1 MKNFFTSA
9 LLLLA
14 LLLPASAAAYNFEE
28 GGIYYNYCNNPGSS
42 DYAVEVTS
50 PPSAGSYT
58 GTVIIPATV
67 THDGTTYLVIS
78 IGKDAFSWCKG
89 LKNVVIPNS
98 VITIRDDA
106 FYACN
111 LLANVNIPNSVTSIG
126 KSAFNGCD
134 LTSVTIPASV
144 TSIGEKA
151 FAWCVNLANLAV
163 ESGNTRYD
171 SRDNCNA
178 IIETAN
184 NKLITGCQNTVIP
197 TSVISIGSS
206 AFEGSYGMQ
215 GITIP
220 NSVVYIDDFA
230 FYASDV
236 KSITIGTSLVSIGER
251 VFTYCNLASIVVDS
265 GNKTFDSR
273 DDCNAIIET
282 ASNKLVVGG
291 QNTIIP
297 NTVTSIGD
305 YAFAGCR
312 NLMGLTIPNTV
323 TSIGYNAFQYC
334 SGLKEITIPNSVTK
348 ILSYTFADCTGLT
361 SVNIPNTVTA
371 IGWYAFYGC
380 TSLTSITIPHSVT
393 FIGWYAFSNCY
404 QLKDVYSYITD
415 PQSVDAGNAVF
426 KKYNDDYSGCTLH
439 VPCGT
444 VNDYQADEHWSPYF
458 EQIVEID
465 PETEL
470 IGDVN
475 FDGQVDIADINAI
488 MDIILGIDVYASE
501 ADVNRDGEVT
511 IADINAIMDI
521 ILVGNEQPEAEHEYV
536 DLGLPS
542 GTLWATCNIGANSP
556 EEYGDYFA
564 WGEIE
569 PKSAYDWTTYK
580 WCNGSEYTLTKYCT
594 NSNYGTVDG
603 KNRLELEDDA
613 ACMNWGSAWRMP
625 TNYQLRELGQMCTW
639 EKMSRNG
646 VSGFQLTGPNGN
658 SLFLPAADMYDYSFP
673 DQGFSAAYWSGM
685 LDTDNPDGAYYMYAA
700 STNYGNY
707 SHINWRASGCPV
719 RAVRMPEA
727 DSQSLYIER
736 QNLDIGGA
744 FIGTTCTGKL
754 TVINNSKEEKTLTV
768 TTDAPFSLVQEEG
781 SATSMTVVVPSN
793 SIASV
798 TVMFTAT
805 TPGEFNGTV
814 TFLNPAFDGGQSV
827 IPIHAIAVNNI
838 DHEQEYVDLGL
849 PSGTLW
855 ATCNIGAKSL
865 EEYGDYFA
873 WGEIEPKDY
882 YDLSTYKWCDGNAYS
897 LTKYCTDS
905 NYGTVDNKMELDP
918 EDDAAWVNW
927 GPMWRMPTIDQISE
941 LRTNCSSRW
950 TSLNGIPGCLV
961 IGPNGN
967 TMFLPAAGY
976 VTGNHPA
983 NPSIAGDYWSRS
995 LNIAANPD
1003 GPIYSYEMDL
1013 TSSGLSSN
1021 HMFRE
1026 LGYSVRAV
1034 RASLSDVYID
1044 QQSLDL
1050 GVELVGETSTGELT
1064 IVNCTDESLT
1074 LTATIDEP
1082 FLFQQG
1088 EGSASS
1094 LTIEVPGK
1102 SCARVTVMFTS
1113 SAPGEYDGHV
1123 IFTHPALDGGE
1134 CAIPVHVGAY
1144 SDLGQ
1149 DYVDL
1154 GLPSGT
1160 LWATRNVGAASP
1172 EELGD
1177 YFAWGETK
1185 PKDDYSWDNY
1195 KWTYGTEGMLT
1206 KYCTNS
1212 EYGIVDGVT
1221 ELDPQDDAAWV
1232 NCGPTWRMPSLE
1244 QQDELRNECSWRW
1257 ITRNG
1262 VNGYLVTG
1270 PNGNTIFLPAAGSS
1284 YQYPGRDGNY
1294 WSRTLSPS
1302 GESTHAV
1309 SCEFNSLWSTCS
1321 EVRRSYGYTVRP
1333 VCMSLDN
1340 IYIEQKSLDLGIASI
1355 GNTCTGYLT
1364 IVNGSNELV
1373 MFRAS
1378 VDGPFSF
1385 VQGGVTVSS
1394 TTIEIPAGLCVRVAV
1409 SFTATTSGQF
1419 NGNATFIL
1427 AMDGSQTVIP
1437 ISVLVFPDVVPQ
1449 QDAVDLGLSS
1459 GTLWATC
1466 NVGANSPEEFGD
1478 SFVWGMTDPMMYCE
1492 WTDYKWC
1499 DGSFTKLTK
1508 YCTNANYGTVDGKT
1522 ELDPEDDAAWVN
1534 WGPSWCMPSDEQL
1547 AELEEECT
1555 WKRTKMNGVEGRL
1568 IIGPNGNSIF
1578 LPAPEDY
1585 WSRTLNAGVQFY
1597 AMGRSLEANGTVW
1610 YLMWSP
1616 RNSSC
1621 KVRAVRVSQE

>member
-67 THDGTTYLVIS
+67 THNGTTYSVIS

-371 IGWYAFYGC
+371 IGWYAF
-380 TSLTSITIPHSVT
+380 T
-393 FIGWYAFSNCY
+393 NCNE
-404 QLKDVYSYITD
+404 LKDVYSYITD
-415 PQSVDAGNAVF
+415 PLSVDVGNAVF

-465 PETEL
+465 PETEM

-488 MDIILGIDVYASE
+488 LDIILGIDVYASE

-814 TFLNPAFDGGQSV
+814 TFQNPAFDGGQSV

-855 ATCNIGAKSL
+855 ATCNVGATSP
-865 EEYGDYFA
+865 EEYGDLFA
-873 WGEIEPKDY
+873 WGETEPKATY
-882 YDLSTYKWCDGNAYS
+882 TWETYKWCYGSYNS
-897 LTKYCTDS
+897 LTKYCVNS
-905 NYGTVDNKMELDP
+905 WYGNVDGRTELEL
-918 EDDAAWVNW
+918 EDDAAYVNM
-927 GPMWRMPTIDQISE
+927 GPSWRMPSNEQMHE
-941 LRTNCSSRW
+941 LLDNC
-950 TSLNGIPGCLV
+950 TSHNATRNGVKGQLL

-967 TMFLPAAGY
+967 TMFM
-976 VTGNHPA
+976 
-983 NPSIAGDYWSRS
+983 
-995 LNIAANPD
+995 
-1003 GPIYSYEMDL
+1003 PI
-1013 TSSGLSSN
+1013 
-1021 HMFRE
+1021 
-1026 LGYSVRAV
+1026 
-1034 RASLSDVYID
+1034 
-1044 QQSLDL
+1044 
-1050 GVELVGETSTGELT
+1050 
-1064 IVNCTDESLT
+1064 
-1074 LTATIDEP
+1074 
-1082 FLFQQG
+1082 
-1088 EGSASS
+1088 
-1094 LTIEVPGK
+1094 
-1102 SCARVTVMFTS
+1102 
-1113 SAPGEYDGHV
+1113 
-1123 IFTHPALDGGE
+1123 
-1134 CAIPVHVGAY
+1134 
-1144 SDLGQ
+1144 
-1149 DYVDL
+1149 
-1154 GLPSGT
+1154 
-1160 LWATRNVGAASP
+1160 
-1172 EELGD
+1172 
-1177 YFAWGETK
+1177 
-1185 PKDDYSWDNY
+1185 
-1195 KWTYGTEGMLT
+1195 
-1206 KYCTNS
+1206 
-1212 EYGIVDGVT
+1212 
-1221 ELDPQDDAAWV
+1221 
-1232 NCGPTWRMPSLE
+1232 
-1244 QQDELRNECSWRW
+1244 
-1257 ITRNG
+1257 
-1262 VNGYLVTG
+1262 
-1270 PNGNTIFLPAAGSS
+1270 
-1284 YQYPGRDGNY
+1284 RD
-1294 WSRTLSPS
+1294 
-1302 GESTHAV
+1302 
-1309 SCEFNSLWSTCS
+1309 
-1321 EVRRSYGYTVRP
+1321 
-1333 VCMSLDN
+1333 
-1340 IYIEQKSLDLGIASI
+1340 
-1355 GNTCTGYLT
+1355 
-1364 IVNGSNELV
+1364 
-1373 MFRAS
+1373 
-1378 VDGPFSF
+1378 
-1385 VQGGVTVSS
+1385 
-1394 TTIEIPAGLCVRVAV
+1394 
-1409 SFTATTSGQF
+1409 
-1419 NGNATFIL
+1419 
-1427 AMDGSQTVIP
+1427 
-1437 ISVLVFPDVVPQ
+1437 
-1449 QDAVDLGLSS
+1449 
-1459 GTLWATC
+1459 
-1466 NVGANSPEEFGD
+1466 
-1478 SFVWGMTDPMMYCE
+1478 
-1492 WTDYKWC
+1492 
-1499 DGSFTKLTK
+1499 
-1508 YCTNANYGTVDGKT
+1508 
-1522 ELDPEDDAAWVN
+1522 
-1534 WGPSWCMPSDEQL
+1534 
-1547 AELEEECT
+1547 
-1555 WKRTKMNGVEGRL
+1555 
-1568 IIGPNGNSIF
+1568 
-1578 LPAPEDY
+1578 DY
-1585 WSRTLNAGVQFY
+1585 WSRTVSTGFY
-1597 AMGRSLEANGTVW
+1597 AHEFGYSVDKWNFYGGPRCNGEA
-1610 YLMWSP
+1610 
-1616 RNSSC
+1616 
-1621 KVRAVRVSQE
+1621 VRAVRVSQE